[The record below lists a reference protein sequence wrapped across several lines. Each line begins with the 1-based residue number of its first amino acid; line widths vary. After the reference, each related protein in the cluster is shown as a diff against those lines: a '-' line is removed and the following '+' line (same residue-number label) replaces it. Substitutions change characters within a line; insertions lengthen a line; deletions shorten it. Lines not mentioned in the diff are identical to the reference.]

1 MKGEYEYHPRRTRAE
16 GQQLSAEERA
26 QLALFLLQSLE
37 PADEG
42 NMEEAWRIEAER
54 RLDQI
59 EGGDAR
65 LVPGDEVFARL
76 QRRQG

>member
-1 MKGEYEYHPRRTRAE
+1 MNTILAE
-16 GQQLSAEERA
+16 LEQKAKQLSAEERA

-59 EGGDAR
+59 EGGDAP